1 MNAQL
6 MLGLGGPPNR
16 AALGRDAGRSGH
28 APGCSAMNVK
38 PSDFSVCASCT
49 VTAFDGTLF
58 ANVLELRFH
67 GAVTAMLMHA
77 TATQF

>member
-1 MNAQL
+1 
-6 MLGLGGPPNR
+6 
-16 AALGRDAGRSGH
+16 
-28 APGCSAMNVK
+28 MNVK